1 MPDELY
7 DRQTRIP
14 GWEQRKLDQAR
25 VVVLGSGTLAQQL
38 LVNLAGLGVTNVLLQ
53 SNGRIARTKED
64 KKLLGECSRS

>member
-38 LVNLAGLGVTNVLLQ
+38 LVNLAGLGVAMD
-53 SNGRIARTKED
+53 R
-64 KKLLGECSRS
+64 